1 MTRLN
6 RWTGLIELGH
16 EEKVKSEIRCKVV
29 TVSSSRTEE
38 SDRSGDVIENLLT
51 ADDHSVVS
59 RAVVPDEPGE
69 VEVEIRE
76 GVSGRS
82 RVVIL
87 TGGTGLSLRDQTVD
101 VLARLQD
108 KELPGFGEKFRDLS
122 FEDIGPRAILSRAR
136 AALVDD
142 TLVFALPGSPAAVEL
157 AMEQLILPVIGHA
170 LYEIDKEVEDAG

>member
-1 MTRLN
+1 M
-6 RWTGLIELGH
+6 GH
-16 EEKVKSEIRCKVV
+16 EENIKSDIPCRVV

-38 SDRSGDVIENLLT
+38 SDRSGDLLENLLE
-51 ADDHSVVS
+51 ANDHLVLS
-59 RAVVPDEPGE
+59 RTIIPDSPEDIE
-69 VEVEIRE
+69 TSIRE

-82 RVVIL
+82 RVIIL

-122 FEDIGPRAILSRAR
+122 FEDIGPRAVLSRAR

-170 LYEIDKEVEDAG
+170 LYEMDKEVEDAG

>member
-1 MTRLN
+1 M
-6 RWTGLIELGH
+6 GH
-16 EEKVKSEIRCKVV
+16 EENIKSDIPCRVV

-38 SDRSGDVIENLLT
+38 SDRSGDLLENLLE
-51 ADDHSVVS
+51 ANDHLVLS
-59 RAVVPDEPGE
+59 RTIIPDSPEDIE
-69 VEVEIRE
+69 TYIRE

-82 RVVIL
+82 RVIIL

-122 FEDIGPRAILSRAR
+122 FEDIGPRAVLSRAR

-170 LYEIDKEVEDAG
+170 LYEMDKEVEDAG